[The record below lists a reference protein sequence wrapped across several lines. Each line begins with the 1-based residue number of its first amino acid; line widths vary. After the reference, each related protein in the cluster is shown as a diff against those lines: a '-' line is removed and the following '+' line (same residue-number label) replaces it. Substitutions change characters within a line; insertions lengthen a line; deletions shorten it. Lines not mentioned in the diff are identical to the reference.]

1 MMPEKKV
8 LMSTRNMNA
17 LEKLNALCRKREI
30 NPDLFE
36 GYRIDSGPDPYAP
49 KPISDKNI
57 GLVVIKEPS
66 QSTNMPPEKW
76 PVDVKAIDSSV
87 VKLVKK
93 HYGFKG

>member
-1 MMPEKKV
+1 MAEQKNAYYKET
-8 LMSTRNMNA
+8 LNA

-36 GYRIDSGPDPYAP
+36 GYRIDSGPDPYPP

>member
-1 MMPEKKV
+1 MAEQKNAYYKET
-8 LMSTRNMNA
+8 LNA

-66 QSTNMPPEKW
+66 QPTNMPPEKW